1 LIVNWQTLEI
11 ALITFLLA
19 GAFSLLIAL
28 TLKSGEYS
36 LGWALRPV
44 QRYKNPIPF
53 WILVG
58 GTALF
63 GVWSVFSGILM
74 LIATLTP

>member
-1 LIVNWQTLEI
+1 VNRQALEI

-36 LGWALRPV
+36 LGWLLRPI
-44 QRYKNPIPF
+44 QRNKNPIAF
-53 WILVG
+53 WTLVG

-63 GVWSVFSGILM
+63 GVWCVFSAILM
-74 LIATLTP
+74 LIGAMTP